1 MNPVNNRLANGFVI
15 QTYQDPAQIYIQ
27 DKLPDFELMPQFLC
41 DYPCSDCDPST
52 RDVCTAC
59 WQTENDPK
67 FLMFYP
73 DGTQTC
79 KSYCDAGFTTNGH
92 TDLHCEACDVSC
104 ATCFD
109 NQ

>member
-1 MNPVNNRLANGFVI
+1 
-15 QTYQDPAQIYIQ
+15 
-27 DKLPDFELMPQFLC
+27 
-41 DYPCSDCDPST
+41 
-52 RDVCTAC
+52 
-59 WQTENDPK
+59 
-67 FLMFYP
+67 MFYP